1 MTSRREFLGAAGMVA
16 ASAAVNATVS
26 RTARAASPAPA
37 APWFRISLAEW
48 SLNRALFG
56 NKMTNLDFP
65 VAARRDYGID
75 VVEYVNQFFMDK
87 AEDKAYLAELK
98 KRCDD
103 NGVKSGLIMCDREG
117 ALGDADTAAR
127 TRAVESHYKW
137 VTAAAYLGC
146 HSIRVNAQ
154 SSGTFGAQ
162 ADYAIDGLRRLS
174 EFGAQHGLNVIVE
187 NHGGLSSNGKWLS
200 AVIDQVGLP
209 NCGTL
214 PDFGNF
220 NVARDKPYDRYTG
233 VRELMPFAKG
243 VSAKSYA
250 FDAQG
255 NETTIDYARIMRIV
269 KDAGYRGY
277 VGVEFEGRNMEE
289 PDGIRATRK
298 LLERVREQLA

>member
-1 MTSRREFLGAAGMVA
+1 MTSRRKFLGVAGAMA
-16 ASAAVNATVS
+16 ASAAMNPAVS
-26 RTARAASPAPA
+26 LAAQSAA
-37 APWFRISLAEW
+37 AKKAPWFGISLAEW
-48 SLNRALFG
+48 SFNRALFG

-65 VAARRDYGID
+65 VTARRDFGID

-87 AEDKAYLAELK
+87 AEDKAYLTELR
-98 KRCDD
+98 KRCED

-127 TRAVESHYKW
+127 TKAVENHYKW
-137 VTAAAYLGC
+137 VTAAAFLGC

-154 SSGTFGAQ
+154 SSGAFGAQ
-162 ADYAIDGLRRLS
+162 ADFAIDGLRRLA

-187 NHGGLSSNGKWLS
+187 NHGGLSSNGKWLT

-220 NVARDKPYDRYTG
+220 NIAKDKTYDRYTG
-233 VRELMPFAKG
+233 VREMMPFAKG

-255 NETTIDYARIMRIV
+255 NETTIDYARMMGIV

-277 VGVEFEGRNMEE
+277 VGIEFEGRNMEE
-289 PDGIRATRK
+289 IDGIRATKK
-298 LLERVREQLA
+298 LLERVRDQLA